1 MATYRIGIGTE
12 FKLDGGVGIGTDTA
26 PSGLGNLKVEGT
38 FKTEDLDTTSGIAT
52 FTRYAGFAPDNLGI
66 DKDTTLTGEHQTTS
80 DIVVG
85 VNSTFTV
92 STGATV
98 CTSSVESISLTD
110 HFSPPCGYVEDRPEC
125 PVEGT
130 VRFNKDLN
138 TLEFYNGI
146 DWRQFTVNGS
156 SGRVLRMGGSA
167 GATEHAS
174 SIEYVNINTK
184 GNGINFGDLL
194 NPTDGNSAVSSSTR
208 AVNIGGWSEPASAL
222 LNVLDYVTIA
232 SEGNAIDFGDLQQG
246 ARYMSAATN
255 GNRGIVMNGQQPS
268 YTTMINSFNISSLG
282 NAVDTGGEYTG
293 SNALA
298 MSVYSP
304 IRMIIVSGYISSPA
318 STANTMHHINITSNG
333 NTTEFGEM
341 AVRSGSGVS
350 NNTRGIFGGG
360 WNGSARVGMMYISIP
375 SLGECI
381 EFGNLTLTRSGTGL
395 GNASSQTR
403 GLFYGGAVAPTYY
416 NTIDYVNI
424 QTLGDAIDFGDSTGS
439 DIVGN
444 QNIAYGSVTSDC
456 HGGLGG
462 Y

>member
-26 PSGLGNLKVEGT
+26 PSGLGDLKVEGT
-38 FKTEDLDTTSGIAT
+38 IKTIDLDVTGVSA
-52 FTRYAGFAPDNLGI
+52 FARYAGFTPDNLEIGK
-66 DKDTTLTGEHQTTS
+66 DGRDTTLTGEHQTTS

-293 SNALA
+293 SNSLA

-304 IRMIIVSGYISSPA
+304 IRMILVSGWTPSA
-318 STANTMHHINITSNG
+318 TMNTMHHINIASTG
-333 NTTEFGEM
+333 NTTEFGQM
-341 AVRSGSGVS
+341 AVRSGSGLS

-360 WNGSARVGMMYISIP
+360 WNGSARTGTMYISIS

-403 GLFYGGAVAPTYY
+403 GLFYGGAVHPTYY

-424 QTLGDAIDFGDSTGS
+424 QTLGGAIDFGDSTGR
-439 DIVGN
+439 DTVGN
-444 QNIAYGSVTSDC
+444 KNVAYGSQISDS